1 MQSMIGKTFWLALL
15 ALLWVAAGGS
25 AAGATPPQG
34 YGQGQQNP
42 PKPPPPQPAPITLD
56 TPSAPAPNLEEDAAL
71 KTFTELKREDVA
83 RQIELGEEFL
93 KKYPGSRYNAV
104 VYARLA
110 PAYLAVAQE
119 DKMFAAGEKALE
131 LNPDN
136 VDILALMGMLLPR
149 RAGTLD
155 ADQKLQKAEKYSKR
169 TIELL
174 AAMQKP
180 DGLTEEEF
188 NAAKNQKLSMAH
200 SGLGLTYLQRQRY
213 GDSVAE
219 LEQAT
224 KLVKEAEPT
233 DFYLLGVAYQKAQR
247 FSDAAT
253 AFGKC
258 GEAQWGW
265 QDRCKK
271 GAEDSKKLAAT
282 QPQPPKP

>member
-1 MQSMIGKTFWLALL
+1 MQSMIGKTFWQALL
-15 ALLWVAAGGS
+15 ALLLVAAGGS
-25 AAGATPPQG
+25 AAWAAPTQG
-34 YGQGQQNP
+34 SAQGQQNP
-42 PKPPPPQPAPITLD
+42 PKPPQPAPITQD
-56 TPSAPAPNLEEDAAL
+56 APSAPAPNVEEDTAY
-71 KTFTELKREDVA
+71 KTFTEVKREDIA
-83 RQIELGEEFL
+83 HQIEFGEEFL
-93 KKYPGSRYNAV
+93 KKYPSSRYNTV
-104 VYARLA
+104 VYARLTT
-110 PAYLAVAQE
+110 AYLAAGQE

-131 LNPDN
+131 LNSDN

-169 TIELL
+169 AIELVT
-174 AAMQKP
+174 AMQKP
-180 DGLTEEEF
+180 EGMTDEQF
-188 NAAKNQKLSMAH
+188 SDAKNQKLSMAH

-224 KLVKEAEPT
+224 KLVKEPEPT
-233 DFYLLGVAYQKAQR
+233 DFYLLGVAYQKTQR

-271 GAEDSKKLAAT
+271 GAEDSKRLAAT

>member
-1 MQSMIGKTFWLALL
+1 MIRR
-15 ALLWVAAGGS
+15 
-25 AAGATPPQG
+25 PPRS
-34 YGQGQQNP
+34 
-42 PKPPPPQPAPITLD
+42 TLFPY
-56 TPSAPAPNLEEDAAL
+56 TTLFRS
-71 KTFTELKREDVA
+71 LKREDVA

-180 DGLTEEEF
+180 DGVTEEEF
-188 NAAKNQKLSMAH
+188 NAAKNQKLSIAH

-213 GDSVAE
+213 GDRKSV
-219 LEQAT
+219 
-224 KLVKEAEPT
+224 V
-233 DFYLLGVAYQKAQR
+233 
-247 FSDAAT
+247 
-253 AFGKC
+253 
-258 GEAQWGW
+258 
-265 QDRCKK
+265 
-271 GAEDSKKLAAT
+271 
-282 QPQPPKP
+282 